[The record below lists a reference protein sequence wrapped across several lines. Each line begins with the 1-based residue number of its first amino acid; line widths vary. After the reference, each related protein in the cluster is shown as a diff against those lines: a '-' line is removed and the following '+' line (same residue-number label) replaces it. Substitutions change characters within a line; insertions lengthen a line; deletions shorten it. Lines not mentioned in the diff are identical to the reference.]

1 MILLCAVAY
10 SLLTLVWT
18 MDAKTIGFLGC
29 GKISS
34 AVCRG
39 FATCTTPPRKI
50 FVSLRSI
57 EKSEALKR
65 DFPDLIEVIDDNNKI
80 AELSDVLFIGLL
92 PNVAEEV
99 LPQLPLTPQKLII
112 SMMAAID
119 YSKTLQLLSQI
130 PADRIVRTVPLPSA
144 TRRSGPIIM
153 FPGQSE
159 AEEILRFVGTPIV
172 CEEEAKMKPMISV
185 TGHISSFYEL
195 MRTTQSF
202 LSEKGVQEE
211 TALQFVKAFYSSLA
225 SGAEQSHDDLE
236 GK

>member
-1 MILLCAVAY
+1 ME
-10 SLLTLVWT
+10 S
-18 MDAKTIGFLGC
+18 KTIGFLGC

-39 FATCTTPPRKI
+39 FATSRSPPRRI
-50 FVSLRSI
+50 FVSLRST

-65 DFPDLIEVIDDNNKI
+65 EFPDLIEVLEDNNKI

-99 LPQLPLTPQKLII
+99 LPGLPLSSDKLVI
-112 SMMAAID
+112 SMMAAVD
-119 YSKTLQLLSQI
+119 YTKTLQLLSQI
-130 PADRIVRTVPLPSA
+130 PADRVVRTVPLPSA
-144 TRRSGPIIM
+144 ARCSGPIIM
-153 FPGQSE
+153 FPGHKE
-159 AEEILRFVGTPIV
+159 AEEVLSLVGTPIV

-202 LSEKGVQEE
+202 LSEKGVAED
-211 TALQFVKAFYSSLA
+211 TAQQFVKAFYSSLA
-225 SGAEQSHDDLE
+225 SGAEQSHHNLE
-236 GK
+236 GRIHA